1 MRMLNIDEVAA
12 RLGVCRR
19 TAEAMLAEGRLPR
32 PVRFGRLRRWSD
44 EQIDQTIVAEVARA
58 GAGGSVVSAELV
70 QRRRGPGRPRSE

>member
-1 MRMLNIDEVAA
+1 MRMLDIDEVAA

-44 EQIDQTIVAEVARA
+44 DQVDAWIAAEIARF
-58 GAGGSVVSAELV
+58 GGGLAAPAAA
-70 QRRRGPGRPRSE
+70 RRGPGRPRGG